1 MKFAEEKM
9 NWLYDLVTNPFVI
22 TAISSWILAQIV
34 KTVIHL
40 LVNKKLDIKRLMG
53 DGGMPSGHS
62 ATVMSLTVLTG
73 IVYGCGSW
81 NFAISAILT
90 LIVGH
95 DAMGVRR
102 EVGKHSSVLNE
113 IISTFEAIGKKEP
126 FDIKLNELAGHTPLQ
141 VWMGGLLG
149 AANAVVMYFVLF

>member
-1 MKFAEEKM
+1 MR
-9 NWLYDLVTNPFVI
+9 WLYDLVTNPFII
-22 TAISSWILAQIV
+22 TPISSWILAQIV
-34 KTVIHL
+34 KVIIS
-40 LVNKKLDIKRLMG
+40 VIINKKFDIKRLMG

-73 IVYGCGSW
+73 IVFGCGSW
-81 NFAISAILT
+81 QFAISAILT

-113 IISTFEAIGKKEP
+113 IINTFETFGKKEP
-126 FDIKLNELAGHTPLQ
+126 FDVKLNELAGHTPLQ
-141 VWMGGLLG
+141 VWIGGILG
-149 AANAVVMYFVLF
+149 AANAVVMYFILF

>member
-1 MKFAEEKM
+1 MSVEGKNM
-9 NWLYDLVTNPFVI
+9 NWFIDLITNPFVI
-22 TAISSWILAQIV
+22 TPISSWIVAQIV
-34 KTVIHL
+34 KSIIFVII
-40 LVNKKLDIKRLMG
+40 NKKFDIKRLMG

-113 IISTFEAIGKKEP
+113 IISTFETIGKKEP

-149 AANAVVMYFVLF
+149 AANAVVMYFLLF